1 MTETHEL
8 KMPAPQPP
16 LQIGMVLYPGL
27 TTLDLI
33 GPQNVLAV
41 HAETHLLWK
50 TRALVTSD
58 TGVSIQPTAT
68 FSDCPDDLDILFVP
82 GGIGTTEAMADR
94 EILQF
99 LRDRG
104 PRARY
109 VTSVCTG
116 SLILA
121 AAGLMQGYKAT
132 THWAMRH
139 ILEAFGVECVHAR
152 VVVDRNRISGGG
164 VTAGIDFGLTLLA
177 LLRGE
182 DVAKMTQL
190 MLEYDPAPPF
200 RAGTPEAAGP
210 ELTQR
215 LVSFLEPHEQAMRKV
230 AAEMSSSAS
239 GLPS

>member
-1 MTETHEL
+1 MTEAHDL
-8 KMPAPQPP
+8 KLPGPQPP

-27 TTLDLI
+27 TMLDLI
-33 GPQNVLAV
+33 GPQNVLAA
-41 HAETHLLWK
+41 HAATHLLWK
-50 TRALVTSD
+50 DRSLVPSD
-58 TGVSIQPTAT
+58 SGVSIQPTAT
-68 FSDCPDDLDILFVP
+68 FSECPDDLDILFVP
-82 GGIGTTEAMADR
+82 GGIGTADAMADQ
-94 EILQF
+94 EILRF

-104 PRARY
+104 PRSRY

-116 SLILA
+116 SLVLA

-132 THWAMRH
+132 THWATRH
-139 ILEAFGVECVHAR
+139 VLEAFGVECVRAR

-182 DVAKMTQL
+182 DAAKMTQL

-200 RAGTPEAAGP
+200 DAGTPEGAGP

-215 LVSFLEPHEQAMRKV
+215 ILTVLDPLDQKMRKV
-230 AAEMSSSAS
+230 AAAMSSNVS
-239 GLPS
+239 

>member
-1 MTETHEL
+1 MTEAHDIKL
-8 KMPAPQPP
+8 PGPQPL

-27 TTLDLI
+27 TMLDLI
-33 GPQNVLAV
+33 GPQNVLGP
-41 HAETHLLWK
+41 HAATHLLWK
-50 TRALVTSD
+50 DRSLVPSD
-58 TGVSIQPTAT
+58 SGVSIQPTAT
-68 FSDCPDDLDILFVP
+68 FSECPDDLDILFVP
-82 GGIGTTEAMADR
+82 GGFGTADAMADQ
-94 EILQF
+94 EILRF

-104 PRARY
+104 PRSRY

-116 SLILA
+116 SLVLA

-132 THWAMRH
+132 THWATRH
-139 ILEAFGVECVHAR
+139 ILEALGVECVQAR

-182 DVAKMTQL
+182 DTAKLTQL

-200 RAGTPEAAGP
+200 DAGTPEGAGP

-215 LVSFLEPHEQAMRKV
+215 MLTVLDPLDQRMRKV
-230 AAEMSSSAS
+230 AAARSSSAS
-239 GLPS
+239 

>member
-1 MTETHEL
+1 MTDTYDIKL
-8 KMPAPQPP
+8 PGPQPP
-16 LQIGMVLYPGL
+16 LQVGMVLYPGL
-27 TTLDLI
+27 TALDLI
-33 GPQNVLAV
+33 GPQSVLTA
-41 HAETHLLWK
+41 HATTYLLWK
-50 TRALVTSD
+50 TRDLVMSD
-58 TGVSIQPTAT
+58 SGVPIQPTAT

-82 GGIGTTEAMADR
+82 GGMGTPDAMVDQEVLR
-94 EILQF
+94 F

-104 PRARY
+104 ARSRY

-132 THWAMRH
+132 THWSTRH
-139 ILEAFGVECVHAR
+139 ILEAFGVECVRAR

-177 LLRGE
+177 LLRG
-182 DVAKMTQL
+182 DDAAKLTQL

-200 RAGTPEAAGP
+200 NAGTPEAAGP

-215 LVSFLEPHEQAMRKV
+215 LLSVLDPYDQQMRKI
-230 AAEMSSSAS
+230 AAERSSRAS
-239 GLPS
+239 

>member
-1 MTETHEL
+1 MTEAHDIKL
-8 KMPAPQPP
+8 PGPQPL

-27 TTLDLI
+27 TMLDLI

-41 HAETHLLWK
+41 HAATHLLWK
-50 TRALVTSD
+50 DRSLVPSD

-68 FSDCPDDLDILFVP
+68 FSECPDDLDILFVP
-82 GGIGTTEAMADR
+82 GGFGTADAMADQ
-94 EILQF
+94 EILRF

-104 PRARY
+104 ARARY

-116 SLILA
+116 SLVLA

-132 THWAMRH
+132 THWATRH
-139 ILEAFGVECVHAR
+139 ILEAFGVECVRAR

-182 DVAKMTQL
+182 DTAKLTQL

-200 RAGTPEAAGP
+200 NAGTPEGAGP

-215 LVSFLEPHEQAMRKV
+215 MLAVLDPLDQRMRKV
-230 AAEMSSSAS
+230 AVARSSSAS
-239 GLPS
+239 

>member
-1 MTETHEL
+1 MTEAHDFKL
-8 KMPAPQPP
+8 PGQPAP

-27 TTLDLI
+27 TLLDLI
-33 GPQNVLAV
+33 GPQNVLTS
-41 HAETHLLWK
+41 HATTHLLWK

-58 TGVSIQPTAT
+58 GGVSIQPTAT
-68 FSDCPDDLDILFVP
+68 FSDCPENLDILFVP
-82 GGIGTTEAMADR
+82 GGFGTADAMEDE

-116 SLILA
+116 SLVLA
-121 AAGLMQGYKAT
+121 AAGLLKGYKAT
-132 THWAMRH
+132 THWSTRH
-139 ILEAFGVECVHAR
+139 ILEAFGVECVRQR

-182 DVAKMTQL
+182 EVAKMTQL

-200 RAGTPEAAGP
+200 NAGTPEAAGP

-215 LVSFLEPHEQAMRKV
+215 IVSLLEAHDKQMLAI
-230 AAEMSSSAS
+230 AAKGRPASA
-239 GLPS
+239 P